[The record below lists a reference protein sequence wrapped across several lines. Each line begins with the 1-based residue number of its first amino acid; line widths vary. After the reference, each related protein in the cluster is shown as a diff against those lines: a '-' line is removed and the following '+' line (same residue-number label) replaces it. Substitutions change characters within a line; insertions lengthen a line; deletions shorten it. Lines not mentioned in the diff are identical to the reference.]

1 MPRKPAPCGTNA
13 AYMRHVKK
21 QEPIDAACKAAHAEY
36 TRERRRQYAV
46 EHGAP
51 PAKVAS
57 ESRKVRKEA
66 AKQFEEPVRSF
77 RPEKP
82 DEVHAPPRANR
93 ENIFQFSRDSHIA
106 VLQDTLEGLQEAY
119 VRVLE
124 TMPDKVS
131 PLVRE
136 IRAITAELN
145 ELTEPEDNAVE
156 EVDPLAKF
164 LESGSN
170 VIGFPT
176 TSNM

>member
-1 MPRKPAPCGTNA
+1 MPRKPAPCGTHA

-21 QEPIDAACKAAHAEY
+21 KEPIDAACRAAHTEY

-51 PAKVAS
+51 PAKVAA
-57 ESRKVRKEA
+57 ESRKVRQAA
-66 AKQFEEPVRSF
+66 AKKFGEPVRNP

-82 DEVHAPPRANR
+82 DEIHAPPRANR
-93 ENIFQFSRDSHIA
+93 EKIPQFSRDSHIA
-106 VLQDTLEGLQEAY
+106 VLQETLEGLREAY
-119 VRVLE
+119 ARVLE

-136 IRAITAELN
+136 IRTITAELN
-145 ELTEPEDNAVE
+145 ELTEPEDHTVE
-156 EVDPLAKF
+156 EVDPLDKF

-170 VIGFPT
+170 VIGFPA